1 MIRTYNRVPDFN
13 QPLTQKGTTAKGWF
27 FFWQGL
33 WSGIPPGAE
42 TPLTLTGSPFVYTAP
57 SRGFVIVNGGTVSNV
72 QFKRSTQNYITGA
85 SSGCFPVS
93 AQDILTITY
102 SVAPTVTF
110 VPQ

>member
-1 MIRTYNRVPDFN
+1 MSRQYNRSPNYD
-13 QPLTQKGTTAKGWF
+13 QPITQKGTTSKDWF

-33 WSGIPPGAE
+33 WKGIPPGNE
-42 TPLTLTGSPFVYTAP
+42 SPLTLAGSPFLYTAP
-57 SRGFVIVNGGTVSNV
+57 TRGFVIVNGGTVSNV
-72 QFKRSTQNYITGA
+72 QFNRSGQNYITGA
-85 SSGCFPVS
+85 IAGCFPVS